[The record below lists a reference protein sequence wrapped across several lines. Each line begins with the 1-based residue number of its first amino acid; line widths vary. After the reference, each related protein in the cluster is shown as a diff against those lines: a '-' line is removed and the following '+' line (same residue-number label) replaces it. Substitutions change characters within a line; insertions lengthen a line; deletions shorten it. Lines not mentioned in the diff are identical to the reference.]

1 MVMGMDLEGK
11 RFSQI
16 SWVAPT
22 NEPLKADILSSVG
35 ERDVAKKEGRKMISM
50 RGTQPVFGGF
60 EDGG

>member
-16 SWVAPT
+16 SWVGPT
-22 NEPLKADILSSVG
+22 NEPLKADILPSVG
-35 ERDVAKKEGRKMISM
+35 KRDVAEKEGGKMVSV
-50 RGTQPVFGGF
+50 RGTQPVFAGF